1 MGVDWSGSLD
11 RWIVH
16 VTHLVKS
23 VQKRDL
29 LHLRK
34 VTTVVTKGG
43 AVSRESGV
51 TQRYFGT
58 TISLRKI
65 ANVCCALIFVAVI

>member
-1 MGVDWSGSLD
+1 MD

>member
-1 MGVDWSGSLD
+1 MSVWIGVD
-11 RWIVH
+11 RWIIH

-58 TISLRKI
+58 TIFLRKI

>member
-1 MGVDWSGSLD
+1 MDWSESLD

-43 AVSRESGV
+43 AVSLESGV
-51 TQRYFGT
+51 TQKYFGT
-58 TISLRKI
+58 TIFSPKI
-65 ANVCCALIFVAVI
+65 ADVCCALIFVAVI

>member
-1 MGVDWSGSLD
+1 M
-11 RWIVH
+11 H

-34 VTTVVTKGG
+34 VTIIVTKGG
-43 AVSRESGV
+43 AVSRECCHARGV
-51 TQRYFGT
+51 TQRYCTAIFL
-58 TISLRKI
+58 SKI
-65 ANVCCALIFVAVI
+65 AGVYCALIFVAVI

>member
-1 MGVDWSGSLD
+1 MSVWIGVD

>member
-1 MGVDWSGSLD
+1 MDWSESLD

-34 VTTVVTKGG
+34 VTIVVTKGG
-43 AVSRESGV
+43 AVSLESGV
-51 TQRYFGT
+51 TQKYFGT
-58 TISLRKI
+58 TIFSPKI
-65 ANVCCALIFVAVI
+65 ADVCCALIFVAVI

>member
-16 VTHLVKS
+16 VTHLVRS

-34 VTTVVTKGG
+34 VTTVITKGG
-43 AVSRESGV
+43 AVSRECCHARVAS
-51 TQRYFGT
+51 RKD
-58 TISLRKI
+58 ISVQPFFLLKSLM
-65 ANVCCALIFVAVI
+65 CAAL